1 MKQIVSVDQF
11 LAKSYIFKDLNNV
24 FTVKKLKM
32 KDDAKAVSKMVI
44 VGVLIVVI
52 VIAGVVGYYLT
63 IPPKLKETLIIGTT
77 DSVETCLDPA
87 KAYDFFG
94 LEIIQ
99 SLGCPLVEYKGG
111 ATGSVE
117 DIIPSLATSWD
128 VSTDGLQWTFNLRQG
143 VEYDDG
149 TEFTADD
156 VKYTFDRGMGIAD
169 DEGAFVGVGYS
180 DIIQSVTVVSKY
192 VVKFNLKIPFAAF
205 LSLMAFQVSYIVDP
219 KYAPMSGTSW
229 SLDDEVLYKEGDAR
243 GSYPMGLGPYR
254 LKSWTR
260 VAGKDTEMTLEA
272 NPLYWNAAA
281 GYPKTKTIVFA
292 FKADAAGLALAMAA
306 GDVDIAFRQLATT
319 DITNMKSNTNL
330 HVWEGTGSFI
340 QYLCMQQKN
349 APFNDVRVR
358 KAVAAAI
365 NRSTLVDTVFQG
377 QAQKLY
383 SMIPIGMAGHT
394 DAFQTLGDPN
404 YTLTRQL
411 LDELGYNENNKFS
424 FTLWYETS
432 GHYPQSPEQ
441 ALVLKSSLE
450 ASGVISVSLEARD
463 WAAYK
468 QARSQ
473 EIMQAYIYG
482 WYPDYI
488 DPDDYIYPFVQ
499 SSGGSWLHHNYA
511 NPQMDQLIAWARG
524 NTTASAR
531 NDLYGQIQDLMV
543 QDVPIIPLY
552 QGSAYA
558 VSKLNVKGIY
568 LDITQTWRNWL
579 VYAEE

>member
-1 MKQIVSVDQF
+1 V
-11 LAKSYIFKDLNNV
+11 L
-24 FTVKKLKM
+24 TVKKLKM
-32 KDDAKAVSKMVI
+32 KDAKAVGKMAI
-44 VGVLIVVI
+44 IGVLIVVI
-52 VIAGVVGYYLT
+52 VIAGVAGYYLMAPQT
-63 IPPKLKETLIIGTT
+63 KLKETLIIGTT

-192 VVKFNLKIPFAAF
+192 VVQFNLKIPFAAF

-579 VYAEE
+579 VYEEE

>member
-192 VVKFNLKIPFAAF
+192 VVKFNLKIPFASF